1 MDGSDAVLFQCKK
14 YKGSVSRSAV
24 GDFRNAMIGR
34 ADKGIMITTGTFT
47 VAATQEANREGAPP
61 VEQVDGQKL
70 IAMFQAAKL
79 GVKPRTVYEVDHAFF
94 DQFREMND
102 DPNRQPMRRPQNATR
117 VT

>member
-1 MDGSDAVLFQCKK
+1 MSG
-14 YKGSVSRSAV
+14 SAV

-34 ADKGIMITTGTFT
+34 ADKGIMMTTGTFT

-61 VEQVDGQKL
+61 VELVDGLKL